1 MSNARTHAIRSH
13 RSKRA
18 YKPINKAMCHAQAR
32 ERKDIRKFVR
42 TAANG
47 KEWFDRLLKGGA

>member
-18 YKPINKAMCHAQAR
+18 YKPTNKAMCHARAR
-32 ERKDIRKFVR
+32 ERKDFRRFLN
-42 TAANG
+42 TAARG
-47 KEWFDRLLKGGA
+47 KEVFDRLLKGGA

>member
-1 MSNARTHAIRSH
+1 MSNARAHAIRSH

-18 YKPINKAMCHAQAR
+18 YKPISKAMCHARAR